1 MKTGCAKSCLNSY
14 LWKVAAIPV
23 VLFMALAFCPTAFA
37 QDVIDEWGSVK
48 IPPPPELKPVK
59 LNPATTALLLLD
71 FNSQTCSMDRR
82 PRCVASVPGVSKLLK
97 SARAKGVSVIYSLSV
112 GATVADIAKDLMPL
126 KGEPAV
132 TSGPDKFLGTELEK
146 ILRDKKIETVIV
158 TGTAANGAV
167 LYTASGAAFRGFN
180 VIVPVEGIS
189 AETLYAEQY
198 VIWNLVNAPRVSA
211 KTTITRLG
219 MIGF

>member
-1 MKTGCAKSCLNSY
+1 M
-14 LWKVAAIPV
+14 
-23 VLFMALAFCPTAFA
+23 AFA

-48 IPPPPELKPVK
+48 IPPPPELKQVK
-59 LNPATTALLLLD
+59 LNPATTALLVLD
-71 FNSQTCSMDRR
+71 FNSQTCNMDRR
-82 PRCVASVPGVSKLLK
+82 PRCVASIPGVSKLLK
-97 SARAKGVSVIYSLSV
+97 SARTKGVSVIYSLSV
-112 GATVADIAKDLMPL
+112 GAAVSDIAKDLMPV
-126 KGEPAV
+126 KGEQAV

-146 ILRDKKIETVIV
+146 MLRAKKIETVIV

-198 VIWNLVNAPRVSA
+198 VIWNLANAPRVSA